1 MADTLQ
7 KVAQLQA
14 QGMQDADI
22 IKQMQAE
29 GVPPKD
35 INDALNQAKIK
46 QAVGPEQGQ
55 QQTPI
60 QDMQQSIMQPQQMQS
75 ALPPEQGQQ
84 IPQQAPAQQTPP
96 EQATYDQAY
105 YQTPQAYPQ
114 QAYYPQAGGFD
125 TETIS
130 EIADQIVTE
139 KLQEQNEK
147 TGDISAF
154 KSSTEEQLENLN
166 HRLSQI
172 EASIEQ
178 LQQAV
183 IQKIGEFGETG
194 EYIKKDLNNLH
205 NTVSKLM
212 NPLIDNYKELKK
224 IAKK

>member
-1 MADTLQ
+1 MAEILQ

-22 IKQMQAE
+22 IKQLQAE

-35 INDALNQAKIK
+35 IGDAINQVKIK
-46 QAVGPEQGQ
+46 QAVGPEQT
-55 QQTPI
+55 TPT
-60 QDMQQSIMQPQQMQS
+60 QDMQQSIMQPQEQQMQQ
-75 ALPPEQGQQ
+75 ALPAEQIQ
-84 IPQQAPAQQTPP
+84 QQTPMQTP
-96 EQATYDQAY
+96 QEQAAYDQAY

-154 KSSTEEQLENLN
+154 KSSTEEQLENLSQ
-166 HRLSQI
+166 RLEQI

-183 IQKIGEFGETG
+183 IAKIGEFGQTG

-224 IAKK
+224 ISKGK